1 MSFNKGFVALSLV
14 AAMTVGSA
22 AAQGEKV
29 LDVYN
34 WSDYIAEDTVANFE
48 KETGIKVVY
57 DVFDS
62 NEVLEAKLLAG
73 TTGFDVVG
81 PSSDFLARQIQ
92 AGVFMPLDKSKL
104 PNLSNMDP
112 DIMKL
117 LQDKDPD
124 NAHSIPYL
132 GGTTGIGFNPK
143 KVTEVMGPDF
153 KMDSWGAVFKPE
165 NLSKLSKCGVSFLN
179 APTEIFAT
187 VLHYTGKDSNSTS
200 AADYKEAGKLL
211 STLRPYITYFHS
223 SQYINDLANGDICV
237 AIGWSGDVMQAKA
250 RAAEANNGVVVD
262 YVIPKEGALIFYD
275 MLAVPTDSKHPENAM
290 AFINYLMKPDVIAK
304 VSNFVSYASGNKASI
319 PLVDAAIRN
328 NPNIYPTDEMKP
340 KMFTLKVLSQKVK
353 STSLPV
359 VWLFSMGLLCWRSA
373 MSPRVL
379 KASMQLMMSL

>member
-1 MSFNKGFVALSLV
+1 MSCKKGFVALSLV

-22 AAQGEKV
+22 VAQEEKV
-29 LDVYN
+29 LHVYN
-34 WSDYIAEDTVANFE
+34 WSDYIAEDTVASFE

-73 TTGFDVVG
+73 TTGFDVVV

-92 AGVFMPLDKSKL
+92 AGVFAPLDKSKL
-104 PNLSNMDP
+104 PNLVNMDP

-143 KVTEVMGPDF
+143 KVAEVMGPDF
-153 KMDSWGAVFKPE
+153 KMDSWDAVLKPE
-165 NLSKLSKCGVSFLN
+165 NISKLSKCGVSFLN

-187 VLHYTGKDSNSTS
+187 TLHYMGKDPNSTS
-200 AADYKEAGKLL
+200 AADYKEAAKML
-211 STLRPYITYFHS
+211 SALRPYITYFHS

-250 RAAEANNGVVVD
+250 RAEEAKNGVEVD
-262 YVIPKEGALIFYD
+262 YIIPKEGALIFYD
-275 MLAVPTDSKHPENAM
+275 MLAVPKDAKHPENAM

-304 VSNFVSYASGNKASI
+304 ISNYVSYASGNKASL

-340 KMFTLKVLSQKVK
+340 KMFTLKVLPQKVNREITREWTK
-353 STSLPV
+353 VKT
-359 VWLFSMGLLCWRSA
+359 G
-373 MSPRVL
+373 
-379 KASMQLMMSL
+379 K

>member
-1 MSFNKGFVALSLV
+1 MSCKKGFVALSLV

-22 AAQGEKV
+22 VAQEEKV
-29 LDVYN
+29 LHVYN
-34 WSDYIAEDTVANFE
+34 WSDYIAEDTVASFE

-73 TTGFDVVG
+73 TTGFDVVV

-92 AGVFMPLDKSKL
+92 AGVFASLDKSKL
-104 PNLSNMDP
+104 PNLVNMDP

-143 KVTEVMGPDF
+143 KVAEVMGPDF
-153 KMDSWGAVFKPE
+153 KMDSWDAVLKPE
-165 NLSKLSKCGVSFLN
+165 NISKLSKCGVSFLN

-187 VLHYTGKDSNSTS
+187 TLHYMGKDPNSTS
-200 AADYKEAGKLL
+200 AADYKEAGKML
-211 STLRPYITYFHS
+211 SALRPYITYFHS

-250 RAAEANNGVVVD
+250 RAEEAKNGVEVD
-262 YVIPKEGALIFYD
+262 YIIPKEGALIFYD
-275 MLAVPTDSKHPENAM
+275 MLAVPKDAKHPENAM
-290 AFINYLMKPDVIAK
+290 AFINYLIKPDVIAK
-304 VSNFVSYASGNKASI
+304 ISNYVSYASGNKASL

-340 KMFTLKVLSQKVK
+340 KMFTLKVLPQKVNREITREWTK
-353 STSLPV
+353 VKT
-359 VWLFSMGLLCWRSA
+359 G
-373 MSPRVL
+373 
-379 KASMQLMMSL
+379 K

>member
-1 MSFNKGFVALSLV
+1 MSCKKGFVALSLV

-22 AAQGEKV
+22 VAQEEKV
-29 LDVYN
+29 LHVYN
-34 WSDYIAEDTVANFE
+34 WSDYIAEDTVASFE

-73 TTGFDVVG
+73 TTGFDVVV

-92 AGVFMPLDKSKL
+92 AGVFAPLDKSKL
-104 PNLSNMDP
+104 PNLVNMDP

-143 KVTEVMGPDF
+143 KVAEVMGPDF
-153 KMDSWGAVFKPE
+153 KMDSWDAVLKPE
-165 NLSKLSKCGVSFLN
+165 NISKLSKCGVSFLN

-187 VLHYTGKDSNSTS
+187 TLHYMGKDPNSTS
-200 AADYKEAGKLL
+200 AADYKEAGKML
-211 STLRPYITYFHS
+211 SALRPYITYFHS

-250 RAAEANNGVVVD
+250 RAEEAKNGVEVD
-262 YVIPKEGALIFYD
+262 YIIPKEGALIFYD
-275 MLAVPTDSKHPENAM
+275 MLAVPKDAKHPENAM

-304 VSNFVSYASGNKASI
+304 ISNYVSYASGNKASL

-340 KMFTLKVLSQKVK
+340 KMFTLKVLPQKVNREITREWTK
-353 STSLPV
+353 VKT
-359 VWLFSMGLLCWRSA
+359 G
-373 MSPRVL
+373 
-379 KASMQLMMSL
+379 K

>member
-1 MSFNKGFVALSLV
+1 MSCKKGFVALSLV

-22 AAQGEKV
+22 VAQEEKV
-29 LDVYN
+29 LHVYN
-34 WSDYIAEDTVANFE
+34 WSDYIAEDTVASFE

-73 TTGFDVVG
+73 TTGFDVVV
-81 PSSDFLARQIQ
+81 PSSNFLARQIQ
-92 AGVFMPLDKSKL
+92 AGVFASLDKSKL
-104 PNLSNMDP
+104 PNLVNMDP

-143 KVTEVMGPDF
+143 KVAEVMGPDF
-153 KMDSWGAVFKPE
+153 KMDSWDAVLKPE
-165 NLSKLSKCGVSFLN
+165 NISKLSKCGVSFLN

-187 VLHYTGKDSNSTS
+187 TLHYMGKDPNSTS
-200 AADYKEAGKLL
+200 AADYKEAGKML
-211 STLRPYITYFHS
+211 SALRPYITYFHS

-250 RAAEANNGVVVD
+250 RAEEAKNGVEVD
-262 YVIPKEGALIFYD
+262 YIIPKEGALIFYD
-275 MLAVPTDSKHPENAM
+275 MLAVPKDAKHPENAM

-304 VSNFVSYASGNKASI
+304 ISNYVSYASGNKASL

-340 KMFTLKVLSQKVK
+340 KMFTLKVLPQKVNREITREWTK
-353 STSLPV
+353 VKT
-359 VWLFSMGLLCWRSA
+359 G
-373 MSPRVL
+373 
-379 KASMQLMMSL
+379 K

>member
-1 MSFNKGFVALSLV
+1 MKMRHLATLVVLASLWSNQSL
-14 AAMTVGSA
+14 AK
-22 AAQGEKV
+22 ENI
-29 LDVYN
+29 LHVYN
-34 WSDYIAEDTVANFE
+34 WSDYIAEDTIANFE

-73 TTGFDVVG
+73 NTGFDVVV

-92 AGVFMPLDKSKL
+92 AGVFMTLDKSKL
-104 PNLSNMDP
+104 PNLSNMDSEV
-112 DIMKL
+112 MTL

-143 KVTEVMGPDF
+143 KVAEVMGPDF
-153 KMDSWGAVFKPE
+153 KMDSWDAVLKPE

-187 VLHYTGKDSNSTS
+187 VLHYTGKDSNSTNV
-200 AADYKEAGKLL
+200 ADYKEAGKLL

-237 AIGWSGDVMQAKA
+237 AIGWSGDVMQAAA
-250 RAAEANNGVVVD
+250 RAEEAKNGVVVD

-275 MLAVPTDSKHPENAM
+275 MLAIPADAKHPENAH

-304 VSNFVSYASGNKASI
+304 ISNFVSYASGNKASL
-319 PLVDAAIRN
+319 PQVDAAIRN

-340 KMFTLKVLSQKVK
+340 KMFTLKVLPQKVNREV
-353 STSLPV
+353 TR
-359 VWLFSMGLLCWRSA
+359 VWTKVKTG
-373 MSPRVL
+373 
-379 KASMQLMMSL
+379 K

>member
-1 MSFNKGFVALSLV
+1 MSCKKGLVALTLL
-14 AAMTVGSA
+14 AAMSVGSA
-22 AAQGEKV
+22 VAQEEKV
-29 LDVYN
+29 LRVYN
-34 WSDYIAEDTVANFE
+34 WSDYIAEDTVASFE

-73 TTGFDVVG
+73 NTGFDVVV

-92 AGVFMPLDKSKL
+92 AGVFAPLDKSKL
-104 PNLSNMDP
+104 PNLKNMDP

-143 KVTEVMGPDF
+143 KVAEVMGPDF
-153 KMDSWGAVFKPE
+153 KMESWDAVLKPE

-179 APTEIFAT
+179 APTEIFST
-187 VLHYTGKDSNSTS
+187 VLHYIGKDPNSTN

-211 STLRPYITYFHS
+211 ATLRPHITYFHS

-250 RAAEANNGVVVD
+250 RATEAKNGVEVD

-275 MLAVPTDSKHPENAM
+275 MLAVPRDAKHPENAM

-304 VSNFVSYASGNKASI
+304 VSNFVSYASGNKASL
-319 PLVDAAIRN
+319 PLVDANIRN

-340 KMFTLKVLSQKVK
+340 KMFTLKVLPQKVNREITREWTK
-353 STSLPV
+353 VKT
-359 VWLFSMGLLCWRSA
+359 G
-373 MSPRVL
+373 
-379 KASMQLMMSL
+379 K

>member
-1 MSFNKGFVALSLV
+1 MCKKGIVTLSLV
-14 AAMTVGSA
+14 AALMAGGAV
-22 AAQGEKV
+22 AQEEKV
-29 LDVYN
+29 LHVYN
-34 WSDYIAEDTVANFE
+34 WSDYIAEDTIANFE

-73 TTGFDVVG
+73 NTGFDVVI

-92 AGVFMPLDKSKL
+92 AGVFMSLDKSKL
-104 PNLSNMDP
+104 PNLSNMDA
-112 DIMKL
+112 DVMTL
-117 LQDKDPD
+117 LKDKDPD

-143 KVTEVMGPDF
+143 KVAEVMGPDF
-153 KMDSWGAVFKPE
+153 KMDSWDAVLKPE

-187 VLHYTGKDSNSTS
+187 VLHYTGKDSNSTNID
-200 AADYKEAGKLL
+200 DYKEAGKLL

-237 AIGWSGDVMQAKA
+237 AIGWSGDVMQAAA
-250 RAAEANNGVVVD
+250 RAKDANNGVVVD
-262 YVIPKEGALIFYD
+262 YVIPKEGALVFYD
-275 MLAVPTDSKHPENAM
+275 MMAIPADAKHPENAH

-304 VSNFVSYASGNKASI
+304 ISNFVSYASGNKASL
-319 PLVDAAIRN
+319 PQVDAVIRN

-340 KMFTLKVLSQKVK
+340 KMFTLKVLPQKVNREV
-353 STSLPV
+353 TR
-359 VWLFSMGLLCWRSA
+359 VWTKVKTG
-373 MSPRVL
+373 
-379 KASMQLMMSL
+379 K

>member
-1 MSFNKGFVALSLV
+1 MLKKGIVTLSLM
-14 AAMTVGSA
+14 AALAAGSA
-22 AAQGEKV
+22 VAQEEKV
-29 LDVYN
+29 LHVYN
-34 WSDYIAEDTVANFE
+34 WSDYIAEDTVASFE

-73 TTGFDVVG
+73 NTGFDVVV

-92 AGVFMPLDKSKL
+92 AGVFMTLDKSKL
-104 PNLSNMDP
+104 PNLSNMDSEV
-112 DIMKL
+112 MTL

-143 KVTEVMGPDF
+143 KVAEVMGPDF
-153 KMDSWGAVFKPE
+153 KMDSWDAVLKPE
-165 NLSKLSKCGVSFLN
+165 NLSKLSKCGVSSVN

-187 VLHYTGKDSNSTS
+187 VLHYTGKDSNSTNV
-200 AADYKEAGKLL
+200 ADYKEAGKLL

-237 AIGWSGDVMQAKA
+237 AIGWSGDVMQAAA
-250 RAAEANNGVVVD
+250 RAQEANNGVTVD

-275 MLAVPTDSKHPENAM
+275 MLAIPADAKHVENAH
-290 AFINYLMKPDVIAK
+290 AFINYLMKPEVIAK
-304 VSNFVSYASGNKASI
+304 VSNYVSYASGNKASL

-340 KMFTLKVLSQKVK
+340 KMFTLKVLPQKVNREL
-353 STSLPV
+353 TR
-359 VWLFSMGLLCWRSA
+359 VWTKVKTG
-373 MSPRVL
+373 
-379 KASMQLMMSL
+379 K

>member
-1 MSFNKGFVALSLV
+1 MSCKKGFVALSLV

-22 AAQGEKV
+22 VAQEEKV
-29 LDVYN
+29 LHVYN
-34 WSDYIAEDTVANFE
+34 WSDYIAEDTVASFE

-73 TTGFDVVG
+73 TTGFDVVV

-92 AGVFMPLDKSKL
+92 AGVFASLDKSKL
-104 PNLSNMDP
+104 PNLVNMDP

-143 KVTEVMGPDF
+143 KVAEVMGPDF
-153 KMDSWGAVFKPE
+153 KMDSWDAVLKPE

-187 VLHYTGKDSNSTS
+187 TLHYIGKDPNSTS
-200 AADYKEAGKLL
+200 AADYKEAGKML
-211 STLRPYITYFHS
+211 SALRPYITYFHS

-250 RAAEANNGVVVD
+250 RAEEAKNGVEVD

-275 MLAVPTDSKHPENAM
+275 MLAVPKDAKHPENAM

-304 VSNFVSYASGNKASI
+304 ISNYVSYASGNKASL

-340 KMFTLKVLSQKVK
+340 KMFTLKVLPQKVNREITREWTK
-353 STSLPV
+353 VKT
-359 VWLFSMGLLCWRSA
+359 G
-373 MSPRVL
+373 
-379 KASMQLMMSL
+379 K

>member
-1 MSFNKGFVALSLV
+1 MSCKKGLVALTLL
-14 AAMTVGSA
+14 AAMSVGSTV
-22 AAQGEKV
+22 AQEEKV
-29 LDVYN
+29 LHVYN
-34 WSDYIAEDTVANFE
+34 WSDYIAEDTVASFE

-73 TTGFDVVG
+73 NTGFDVVV

-92 AGVFMPLDKSKL
+92 AGVFAPLDKSKL
-104 PNLSNMDP
+104 PNLKNMDP

-143 KVTEVMGPDF
+143 KVAEVMGPDF
-153 KMDSWGAVFKPE
+153 KMESWDAVLKPE

-179 APTEIFAT
+179 APTEIFST
-187 VLHYTGKDSNSTS
+187 VLHYIGKDPNSTN

-211 STLRPYITYFHS
+211 ATLRPHITYFHS

-250 RAAEANNGVVVD
+250 RATEAKNGVEVD

-275 MLAVPTDSKHPENAM
+275 MLAVPRDAKHPENAM

-304 VSNFVSYASGNKASI
+304 VSNFVSYASGNKASL
-319 PLVDAAIRN
+319 PLVDANIRN

-340 KMFTLKVLSQKVK
+340 KMFTLKVLPQKVNREITREWTK
-353 STSLPV
+353 VKT
-359 VWLFSMGLLCWRSA
+359 G
-373 MSPRVL
+373 
-379 KASMQLMMSL
+379 K

>member
-1 MSFNKGFVALSLV
+1 MSCKKGFVALSLV

-22 AAQGEKV
+22 VAQEEKV
-29 LDVYN
+29 LHVYN
-34 WSDYIAEDTVANFE
+34 WSDYIAEDTVASFE

-73 TTGFDVVG
+73 TTGFDVVV

-92 AGVFMPLDKSKL
+92 AGVFASLDKSKL
-104 PNLSNMDP
+104 PNLVNMDP

-143 KVTEVMGPDF
+143 KVAEVMGPDF
-153 KMDSWGAVFKPE
+153 KMDSWDAVLKPE
-165 NLSKLSKCGVSFLN
+165 NISKLSKCGVSFLN

-187 VLHYTGKDSNSTS
+187 TLHYMGKDPNSTS
-200 AADYKEAGKLL
+200 AADYKEAGKML
-211 STLRPYITYFHS
+211 SALRPYITYFHS

-250 RAAEANNGVVVD
+250 RAEEAKNGVEVD

-275 MLAVPTDSKHPENAM
+275 MLAVPKDAKHPENAM

-304 VSNFVSYASGNKASI
+304 ISNYVSYASGNKASL

-328 NPNIYPTDEMKP
+328 NPNIYPTDEMKR
-340 KMFTLKVLSQKVK
+340 KMFTLKVLPQKVNREITREWTK
-353 STSLPV
+353 VKT
-359 VWLFSMGLLCWRSA
+359 G
-373 MSPRVL
+373 
-379 KASMQLMMSL
+379 K

>member
-1 MSFNKGFVALSLV
+1 MSCKKGFVALSLV

-22 AAQGEKV
+22 VAQEEKV
-29 LDVYN
+29 LHVYN
-34 WSDYIAEDTVANFE
+34 WSDYIAEDTVASFE

-73 TTGFDVVG
+73 TTGFDVVV

-92 AGVFMPLDKSKL
+92 AGVFAPLDKSKL
-104 PNLSNMDP
+104 PNLVNMDP

-143 KVTEVMGPDF
+143 KVAEVMGPDF
-153 KMDSWGAVFKPE
+153 KMDSWDAVLKPE

-187 VLHYTGKDSNSTS
+187 TLHYMGKDPNSTS
-200 AADYKEAGKLL
+200 AADYKEAGKML
-211 STLRPYITYFHS
+211 SALRPYITYFHS

-250 RAAEANNGVVVD
+250 RAEEAKNGVEVD
-262 YVIPKEGALIFYD
+262 YIIPKEGALIFYD
-275 MLAVPTDSKHPENAM
+275 MLAVPKDAKHPENAM

-304 VSNFVSYASGNKASI
+304 ISNYVSYASGNKASL

-340 KMFTLKVLSQKVK
+340 KMFTLKVLPQKVNREITREWTK
-353 STSLPV
+353 VKT
-359 VWLFSMGLLCWRSA
+359 G
-373 MSPRVL
+373 
-379 KASMQLMMSL
+379 K